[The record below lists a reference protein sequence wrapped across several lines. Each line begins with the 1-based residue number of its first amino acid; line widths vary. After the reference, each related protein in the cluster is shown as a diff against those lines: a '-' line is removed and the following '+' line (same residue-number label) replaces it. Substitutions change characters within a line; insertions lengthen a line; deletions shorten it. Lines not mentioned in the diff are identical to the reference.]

1 MSKRIIIIGTRRGNS
16 LADYENVATLF
27 FSIYEVGDII
37 VSGGCSK
44 GGDKFAEMISR
55 IHNIPITIYKA
66 DWSLGRHAGFLRNTT
81 IAEKGNELI
90 ACVAPDRKGGTEDT
104 IKKFKK
110 FHPEGKIHLRLCRL

>member
-1 MSKRIIIIGTRRGNS
+1 MNKRIIIIGSRRGNS

-27 FSIYEVGDII
+27 FSIYETGDII
-37 VSGGCSK
+37 ISGGCPK

-55 IHNIPITIYKA
+55 IHKIPIIIYNA

-81 IAEKGNELI
+81 IAENGDEMI
-90 ACVAPDRKGGTEDT
+90 ACVAHDRKGGTEDT

-110 FHPEGKIHLRLCRL
+110 LNPEGKIHLCLCQL